1 MCIKAV
7 EENPWQLRKVPD
19 KFKTQGMC
27 DKAVRREPYTLD
39 YIPDQFKTQE
49 ICNET
54 VRRRP
59 WLLIH
64 VPDWFV
70 TQELIK
76 TWHEHED
83 DESWDDNGET
93 VEWYEGHQTR
103 KTQKAK
109 IKEELMP
116 ITWHPSR
123 WWNWCVPEDKKKKD
137 RKIVGINMSFFV
149 SVDQIQKF

>member
-1 MCIKAV
+1 MQR
-7 EENPWQLRKVPD
+7 NSSQ
-19 KFKTQGMC
+19 KTMVVDTC
-27 DKAVRREPYTLD
+27 S
-39 YIPDQFKTQE
+39 
-49 ICNET
+49 
-54 VRRRP
+54 
-59 WLLIH
+59 
-64 VPDWFV
+64 DWFV

-76 TWHEHED
+76 TWHEHEH
-83 DESWDDNGET
+83 DESWDDHGEM